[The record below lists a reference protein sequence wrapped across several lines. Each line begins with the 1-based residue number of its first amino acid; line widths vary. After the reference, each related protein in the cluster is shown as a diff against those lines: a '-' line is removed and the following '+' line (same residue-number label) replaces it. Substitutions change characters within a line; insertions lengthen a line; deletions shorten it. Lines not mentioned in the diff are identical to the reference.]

1 MNIAFAMV
9 ILFTATAY
17 AKAPD
22 VDLRKHPDNEK
33 MAKEAARYI
42 VSEGK
47 KMPKGASEIALKELK
62 AICSNVLHKG
72 CHFYEKGNDI
82 AFQTLDGRG
91 HAEGKIYDLKGW
103 LKRLF
108 EKR

>member
-1 MNIAFAMV
+1 MNAVFFSLLISLSAF
-9 ILFTATAY
+9 

-22 VDLRKHPDNEK
+22 VDLRKHPDNER
-33 MAKEAARYI
+33 MAKEAAKYI

-62 AICSNVLHKG
+62 AICTNTLHKG
-72 CHFYEKGNDI
+72 CYFEDKGSDI
-82 AFQTLDGRG
+82 MFQTLDSKG

-108 EKR
+108 TKK